1 MSCADQW
8 SMWKSSTDRH
18 GKIISYVQSSILFS
32 VQCCR
37 IMLRLVPDD
46 THTVLDRGYLSVARR
61 QSAGALKTIEVCHTL
76 LTSVQHLLFA
86 PGGRSRGLILHE
98 D

>member
-1 MSCADQW
+1 MEEQYY
-8 SMWKSSTDRH
+8 RH
-18 GKIISYVQSSILFS
+18 GMIISCSIFNIVLCS
-32 VQCCR
+32 
-37 IMLRLVPDD
+37 MLQDHVETGSHD

-76 LTSVQHLLFA
+76 LTSPTLLFA